1 LQTLETISNL
11 RLSDI
16 SIISGDSR
24 DDILNEEIIAPK
36 NRKILTPRALDVTAK
51 TKILFENLR

>member
-1 LQTLETISNL
+1 LKTLETISNL

-24 DDILNEEIIAPK
+24 DDILNEEVIVPK